1 MLRIIRWIAI
11 GLAIALLATGAVL
24 WLGPGGRVGKAIE
37 AATGIA
43 IPGGVQVGGPFALV
57 DQTGAPVTDASWP
70 GRWLLVY
77 FGYTYCPD
85 ICPTELQ
92 AIAATLDLLGPLA
105 SRVVPLFITIDPD
118 RDTPAHLADY
128 VKLFDDR
135 IVGLTGTPRQIADV
149 AKAYRVYYAKVT
161 PKDSTTYLMDHSSFI
176 YLMGPDGTLRALFRP
191 GATPQEIA
199 GTLKARMAAA
209 G

>member
-57 DQTGAPVTDASWP
+57 DQTGEPVTDATWR

-92 AIAATLDLLGPLA
+92 AIAAALDLLGPLA
-105 SRVVPLFITIDPD
+105 SGSSRCSSPSIRTATRRP
-118 RDTPAHLADY
+118 TSP
-128 VKLFDDR
+128 
-135 IVGLTGTPRQIADV
+135 TTSNC
-149 AKAYRVYYAKVT
+149 
-161 PKDSTTYLMDHSSFI
+161 STTGSS
-176 YLMGPDGTLRALFRP
+176 A
-191 GATPQEIA
+191 
-199 GTLKARMAAA
+199 
-209 G
+209 